1 MLYNIPLRV
10 PKNRRVVITQ
20 EFKDAA
26 RVAWYKENGVTTTEH
41 TGLDLVCGSSV
52 ETYGT
57 PFVCP
62 FPNATLHA
70 REIESATG
78 PKGSRVQIRH
88 VDWKGR
94 ELILGGL
101 HLSEISESP
110 RFIEGD
116 VVGYIGNSGNVRP
129 APTIINPYAGAH
141 LHLTLLVDGKLID
154 PTLFFNVRNPYTGAD
169 TGQEK
174 DMPPAHWAVKE
185 LIQLIEGMTGKPI
198 GELVANEK
206 LT

>member
-10 PKNRRVVITQ
+10 PAGRVVSITQ

-26 RVAWYKENGVTTTEH
+26 RVAWYKENGVTTNEH
-41 TGLDLVCGSSV
+41 TGLDLACGSDW

-62 FPNATLHA
+62 FSSATLHA

-101 HLSEISESP
+101 HLSEISENAG
-110 RFIEGD
+110 FVEGD
-116 VVGYIGNSGNVRP
+116 VIGYIGNSGSVTPKPSIIRP
-129 APTIINPYAGAH
+129 AAGAH
-141 LHLTLLVDGKLID
+141 LHLTLLVDGKLTD
-154 PTLFFNVRNPYTGAD
+154 PTLFFDVRNPYRGAD
-169 TGQEK
+169 TGIAK
-174 DMPPAHWAVKE
+174 DLPAADWAVKE
-185 LIQLIEGMTGKPI
+185 LLRIVSGIMGVSVDDLLAKLNKP
-198 GELVANEK
+198 
-206 LT
+206 